1 MPRKQRG
8 RKRVT
13 RLKVSSNAR
22 RKSRKRTSIIPHKWT
37 LRRFDS
43 LSDEQRDI
51 YFRAKRV
58 IDDVRSGKSFSQALR
73 DNKTTS
79 PTVFRYF
86 PEDFTKS
93 KGARHWTVS
102 SSDKHVNEGAIIGEN
117 GLEPFRVRGSKEIS
131 QLGTYLN
138 DVKRALANEASALD
152 KWRGKK
158 IGGRELITDLDTL
171 MDMAREGKLDFE
183 DEIQWR
189 S

>member
-1 MPRKQRG
+1 MA
-8 RKRVT
+8 RKRSGQRVT
-13 RLKVSSNAR
+13 PYKARSSGQHSYRNR
-22 RKSRKRTSIIPHKWT
+22 STSIIPHNWT
-37 LRRFDS
+37 LRKFDA
-43 LSDEQRDI
+43 LSNEQRDA

-58 IDDVRSGKSFSQALR
+58 IDDVRSGKSFSQALH

-93 KGARHWTVS
+93 KGDRRWTVS

-138 DVKRALANEASALD
+138 DVKRALGGYASALD
-152 KWRGKK
+152 KWQGKK
-158 IGGRELITDLDTL
+158 IGGRKLMTDLDKL
-171 MDMAREGKLDFE
+171 MQMVREGKLDFE